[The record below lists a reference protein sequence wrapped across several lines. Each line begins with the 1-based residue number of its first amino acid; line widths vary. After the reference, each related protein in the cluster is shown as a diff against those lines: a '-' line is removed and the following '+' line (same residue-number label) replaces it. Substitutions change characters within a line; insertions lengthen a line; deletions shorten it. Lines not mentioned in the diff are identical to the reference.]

1 MPINFPVMSQRSVHL
16 IEQLANRSYL
26 IICINP
32 IYLLDIT
39 KPRRILW
46 HPPSAGFIRHAA
58 ITSLLV
64 MLLMRSNSSFV
75 AISQIDK
82 TRPDIPWR
90 SCAAF

>member
-1 MPINFPVMSQRSVHL
+1 MSQRSVHL

-46 HPPSAGFIRHAA
+46 HPPQRWVHSPRSDHVIACDAVDA
-58 ITSLLV
+58 LELV
-64 MLLMRSNSSFV
+64 FCCNQS
-75 AISQIDK
+75 D
-82 TRPDIPWR
+82 
-90 SCAAF
+90 